1 MDLEKMGKF
10 IAKLRVDKG
19 LTQAQLGELLGVENK
34 IISKWEKG
42 TTTPDVMMLI
52 ALSNVFNVRVEEI
65 VDGEYIEKYKTEKV
79 NKEEIK
85 INEKNI
91 NKDSN
96 KIKNIIICILSI
108 ILLVTLG
115 LFAYEEIK
123 NNKKANADIV
133 TIDLK
138 NDLETPLN
146 VNGCIMNSNNS
157 AMYVIKGISYETKGE
172 DKIGKTLIVQYE
184 VKLLV
189 DDKMIGT
196 YTHNFDTNKPL
207 DDAIDN
213 LAFTVESGVHF
224 DTNSKVKIQ
233 IKYTT
238 LSSDK
243 EIIETDLYV

>member
-10 IAKLRVDKG
+10 IAKLRTDKG
-19 LTQAQLGELLGVENK
+19 LTQVQLGELLGVENK
-34 IISKWEKG
+34 TISKWEKG
-42 TTTPDVMMLI
+42 INTPDVMMLI
-52 ALSNVFNVRVEEI
+52 ALSNIFNVRVEEI
-65 VDGEYIEKYKTEKV
+65 VDGEYIEKYRKERTK
-79 NKEEIK
+79 KEEIK
-85 INEKNI
+85 VDEKNGTK
-91 NKDSN
+91 NSN
-96 KIKNIIICILSI
+96 KVKNIIICFLSV
-108 ILLVTLG
+108 ILLITLG

-123 NNKKANADIV
+123 NNKNTNLDII

-138 NDLETPLN
+138 NDPETPLN

-157 AMYVIKGISYETKGE
+157 AMYVIKSISYETKNE
-172 DKIGKTLIVQYE
+172 DIVGKTLIKQYE

-189 DDKMIGT
+189 DDKMVGT

-213 LAFTVESGVHF
+213 LAFTVESGTHF
-224 DTNSKVKIQ
+224 NTNSKVKIQ
-233 IKYTT
+233 VKYTT